1 MPIKTQTFMLGTFAL
16 LSVSGLVLAQT
27 APAGSTAT
35 TTAASA
41 ASAQIPTQ
49 QGQLKQ
55 FLINPRGDIDGLIL
69 ADGTEVNTPPHLSE
83 QLAATFK
90 PGDSINVAGLRAAS
104 LPLIQAVSLTNV
116 QSGKTVT
123 DEGPDRAGGPRPPAP
138 PAPGAE
144 RNGDSLQGQIVQLL
158 HGPRG
163 DVNGALLQDGT
174 ALRLP
179 PHEALR
185 LQALLKP
192 GANVAARGELIAN
205 AQGRALQV
213 SALGADA
220 NSLQTLDTPPPPRG
234 PGRLPP
240 PPPPGVQP
248 VAPGQQPPA
257 PPAPPAG

>member
-1 MPIKTQTFMLGTFAL
+1 MPTKTQTLVIGTFAL

-27 APAGSTAT
+27 APAGSTAST
-35 TTAASA
+35 TA

-55 FLINPRGDIDGLIL
+55 FLLNPRGDIDGLIL

-104 LPLIQAVSLTNV
+104 LPLVQAVSLTNV
-116 QSGKTVT
+116 QTGKTVT
-123 DEGPDRAGGPRPPAP
+123 DEGPDRVAGRRPPAP
-138 PAPGAE
+138 PAPPAPGTE
-144 RNGDSLQGQIVQLL
+144 RDGDSLQGQIVQLL

-192 GANVAARGELIAN
+192 GQTVAVRGELVAN
-205 AQGRALQV
+205 AQGRAFRV

-220 NSLQTLDTPPPPRG
+220 NS
-234 PGRLPP
+234 
-240 PPPPGVQP
+240 
-248 VAPGQQPPA
+248 
-257 PPAPPAG
+257 

>member
-1 MPIKTQTFMLGTFAL
+1 MPTKTQTFVIGTFAL

-27 APAGSTAT
+27 APAGSAAT
-35 TTAASA
+35 TTA

-90 PGDSINVAGLRAAS
+90 PGDNINVAGLRAAS
-104 LPLIQAVSLTNV
+104 LPLVQAVSLTNV
-116 QSGKTVT
+116 QTGKTVT
-123 DEGPDRAGGPRPPAP
+123 DQGPERTGKPRPPP

-144 RNGDSLQGQIVQLL
+144 RDGDSLQGQIVQLL

-179 PHEALR
+179 PHEAVR
-185 LQALLKP
+185 LEALLKP
-192 GANVAARGELIAN
+192 GASVAARGELVAN
-205 AQGRALQV
+205 AQGRAFRV

-220 NSLQTLDTPPPPRG
+220 SSLQTLDTPRPPRG
-234 PGRLPP
+234 PGMLPP
-240 PPPPGVQP
+240 PPPPGAQP

>member
-1 MPIKTQTFMLGTFAL
+1 MPTNTQTLVIGTFAL

-27 APAGSTAT
+27 APAAIT
-35 TTAASA
+35 TTA

-55 FLINPRGDIDGLIL
+55 FLLNPRGDIDGLIL

-104 LPLIQAVSLTNV
+104 LPLVQAVSLTNV
-116 QSGKTVT
+116 QTGKTVT
-123 DEGPDRAGGPRPPAP
+123 DEGPERSGKPRPPP
-138 PAPGAE
+138 PRPGAE
-144 RNGDSLQGQIVQLL
+144 RDNDSLQGQIVQLL

-163 DVNGALLQDGT
+163 NVNGALLQDGT

-192 GANVAARGELIAN
+192 GQSIAARGELVAN
-205 AQGRALQV
+205 AQGRAFRV
-213 SALGADA
+213 SALGTDA
-220 NSLQTLDTPPPPRG
+220 NSLQALDTPPGPRG

-248 VAPGQQPPA
+248 VAPGAQPLA

>member
-1 MPIKTQTFMLGTFAL
+1 MPTKTQTLVIGTFAL

-41 ASAQIPTQ
+41 QIPTQ

-55 FLINPRGDIDGLIL
+55 FLLNPRGDIDGLIL

-90 PGDSINVAGLRAAS
+90 PGDNINVAGLRAAS
-104 LPLIQAVSLTNV
+104 LPLVQAVSLTNV
-116 QSGKTVT
+116 QTGKTVT
-123 DEGPDRAGGPRPPAP
+123 DEGPDRVGGRRPPAP

-144 RNGDSLQGQIVQLL
+144 RDGDSLQGQIVQLL

-185 LQALLKP
+185 LQALLKT
-192 GANVAARGELIAN
+192 GQNVAVRGELVAN
-205 AQGRALQV
+205 AQGRAFRV

-220 NSLQTLDTPPPPRG
+220 NSLQTLDTPPAPRG
-234 PGRLPP
+234 PGRLQP

-248 VAPGQQPPA
+248 VAPGAQPPA